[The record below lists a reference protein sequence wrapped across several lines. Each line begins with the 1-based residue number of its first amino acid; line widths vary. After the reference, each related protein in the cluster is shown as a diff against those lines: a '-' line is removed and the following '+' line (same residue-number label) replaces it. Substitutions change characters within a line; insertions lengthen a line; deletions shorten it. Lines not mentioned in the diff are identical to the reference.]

1 MNPFLKQP
9 MMSFGEY
16 FAKSWELF
24 KKHVKYI
31 IASVAIFVGI
41 GVLIGLVF
49 GLFGIVIA
57 MTRNPLA
64 ILPMLLLYFIVILG
78 LFALST
84 LFMSGL
90 VMQVYYPELSF
101 GQAIKAGSKRFWP
114 ALGGIVLV
122 GLINFGVGI
131 VGGLLVMLS
140 VFTII
145 LAPFAAIG
153 LQFAILLLNAKLAF
167 VLPAIL
173 IDGKGPG
180 EAIGESWNT
189 TKDYLWQYVG
199 RFIVL
204 ELIIGAIAVG
214 ISFIGVFLILIPA
227 LISPVLGAIFGII
240 FGILISFGA
249 AILVYYMLPINI
261 YMYGYLKDLNNQ
273 NQANQAN
280 YYANNP
286 QQPVPPQPQQ
296 PVAPQAAAPVVP
308 PVTPEVTREEA
319 VNMNTNDIPKTH
331 EDMTISPEGEP
342 MFENDFQ
349 TEEDD
354 PEFDADTMHDE
365 PVYDEEK

>member
-24 KKHVKYI
+24 KKHIKYI
-31 IASVAIFVGI
+31 IASVAIFVGV
-41 GVLIGLVF
+41 GVLIALIF
-49 GLFGIVIA
+49 GLFGIIIA

-64 ILPMLLLYFIVILG
+64 ILPMLFLYVVVVLG
-78 LFALST
+78 LFALMT

-90 VMQVYYPELSF
+90 VMQVYYPELTF

-131 VGGLLVMLS
+131 VGGLLVMIS

-180 EAIGESWNT
+180 EAISESWNT

-214 ISFIGVFLILIPA
+214 ISFIGIFFILIPT
-227 LISPVLGAIFGII
+227 LISPVLGAIFGFI
-240 FGILISFGA
+240 FGIVIAFGA
-249 AILVYYMLPINI
+249 SLLAYYMFPVTY
-261 YMYGYLKDLNNQ
+261 YMYGYLKDLNQQ
-273 NQANQAN
+273 NQVNRDN

-286 QQPVPPQPQQ
+286 QQPVTPQQ

-308 PVTPEVTREEA
+308 PVAPETTREE
-319 VNMNTNDIPKTH
+319 VVSMNNNDIPKTH
-331 EDMTISPEGEP
+331 EDMTITPEGEP

-354 PEFDADTMHDE
+354 AEFDADTMHDE
-365 PVYDEEK
+365 PVYDDEK